1 MTHYIHPSDPRL
13 SWPGAVSV
21 QHTAEWAAPWRIPY
35 QDQALFP
42 PERLRERFQMPSGVR
57 LAFYSDTTRVAGTL
71 ADPFL
76 DTAPVDLCCDGTFVG
91 SVPLADRDGFC
102 FDGLPR
108 GDKLIELWLP
118 QFGWF
123 RLRGLELSDGAT
135 LRLYEDPRPK
145 WVNYGS
151 SISQCRGAESP
162 WQTWPAIVARTLG
175 LNLTNLGV
183 GGECHLDV
191 MVARMIRDRPADLVT
206 LNFGINVQGGASL
219 SGRTFRPAIIGFVIT
234 VREKHPDIPIVVRSP
249 IVSPPREDTPNAV
262 GLTLEMMRHEVQ
274 AAVETLQTYGDDN
287 LHYVDGL
294 HVLGAEHVHLLPDE
308 LHPNAEGYKVMGRNY
323 ARVIARITGG
333 VR

>member
-1 MTHYIHPSDPRL
+1 MTQCIHPSDPRL
-13 SWPGAVSV
+13 GWPGAVSV
-21 QHTAEWAAPWRIPY
+21 QHTDEWVAPWRIPC

-57 LAFYSDTTRVAGTL
+57 LAFYSDTTWVAGSL

-76 DTAPVDLCCDGTFVG
+76 DSAPVDLCCDGTYAG
-91 SVPLADRDGFC
+91 SAPLADRDSFC
-102 FDGLPR
+102 FDGLPQ

-123 RLRGLELSDGAT
+123 RLRALELSDGAT
-135 LRLYEDPRPK
+135 VRVYQDPRPK
-145 WVNYGS
+145 WINYGS

-162 WQTWPAIVARTLG
+162 SQTWPAIVARTLG

-191 MVARMIRDRPADLVT
+191 MVARLIRDLPADLIT

-219 SGRTFRPAIIGFVIT
+219 SLRTFRPAIIGFVVT
-234 VREKHPDIPIVVRSP
+234 VREKHRHIPIVVRSP

-262 GLTLEMMRHEVQ
+262 GLTLKMMRHEVQ
-274 AAVETLQTYGDDN
+274 AAVETLQAHGDGD
-287 LHYVDGL
+287 LYYVDGL
-294 HVLGAEHVHLLPDE
+294 CVLGPEYVHLLPDG

-323 ARVIARITGG
+323 AKAIGRIVGS
-333 VR
+333 RN